1 MNWDRKLTVMA
12 VMAAAFAPLSA
23 MAQTA
28 EVEPNNNKGSAT
40 PVTLTGPGPAFTGV
54 STGASTTVAGLGS
67 ADYFRIKMPTAAP
80 GIYRNRLQLT
90 PATGYTFTVRGLT
103 QTGGRGVPGSITLG
117 TDAVIQTATASAIG
131 DIPARSLQWFG
142 FGKGEELFVRVTG
155 ATTTTGA
162 YTATLLAPVAVTPVS
177 APTSISEGSIRISDI
192 TGGEFDSTMWVYDSN
207 FNAIAGFGNEDPFP
221 VPSSNPFS
229 AAFTRTFTPGTYYL
243 AYSRWY
249 LSNNQVFSADDAL
262 AEVRMDFPNIIVNR
276 SSTATSITNT
286 VQFQNAALGQTF
298 SVPVT
303 LSGGFTTSFVQ
314 FTVAASVVPT
324 PPTVAGVIDPSGG
337 FAGDTVLINATVTP
351 GTNTTTTGH
360 TVTADFSSLPG
371 GSLITLTDSGNN
383 LTFSAPPTTIPTG
396 TPPGIYSIPFT
407 VTASDARTSTSNVD
421 LVVYVS
427 NARCEGAIDISAETF
442 PHLTA
447 PVSLAQA
454 DPALSGFFPAD
465 AFFGVP
471 LGSNAVFYKVVPT
484 ECGEWT
490 FSVCSSV
497 SGTTALDTVLSVV
510 EAPTGCAGPLT
521 LVAFNDEG
529 CGTGSSQSS
538 LTTVLNP
545 GSTYYVVIG
554 NYFLADAPEAPLDL
568 VQLSASFTTLPPST
582 TLPPAPVG
590 FVNED
595 AEPNSFAADE
605 TVVNVGPG
613 GGVIGITTGDA
624 DSSCDTDESSD
635 RFRINLPAPNGLLR
649 YRATI
654 SSPTDGQTMFLVRDA
669 QIAGIRSADEVF
681 TASTSTALPRTLQW
695 YASGNAPTS
704 IRIIVIGTAATTSPY
719 TITLSA
725 EAVTVE
731 EPFIAVAP
739 GTVTLT
745 TRPATTDTGII
756 VLDSNY
762 NEIPDFVNEDEPAP
776 GTSQAASL
784 TREFAAGTY
793 FIGVS
798 NFRTTNSQTAPLDDS
813 WRTGS
818 ISQFP
823 GISINTSTAVG
834 VALPLRVTDSLA
846 ATQTAALTKAGVYDI
861 VWVRLDVGSTTP
873 GCGPADIAN
882 TDGDPGADG
891 AVDNGDFTLFFAAF
905 FAGDLVADIAN
916 TDGDPTPDGAID
928 NGDFTLFF
936 AAFFT
941 NPCNPN

>member
-23 MAQTA
+23 MGQTA
-28 EVEPNNNKGSAT
+28 EVEPNDNKGSAT
-40 PVTLTGPGPAFTGV
+40 LVTLTGPGPAFTGV
-54 STGASTTVAGLGS
+54 STGASTTVTGLTS
-67 ADYFRIKMPTAAP
+67 ADYFRIKMPAAAA

-90 PATGYTFTVRGLT
+90 PAAGYAFTVRGVS
-103 QTGGRGVPGSITLG
+103 QTGAGGTPGSINVG
-117 TDAVIQTATASAIG
+117 TDLTIQTAQAAALGSL
-131 DIPARSLQWFG
+131 PARTLEWIG
-142 FGKGEELFVRVTG
+142 FGKGEELYVRVTG
-155 ATTTTGA
+155 GATTTGT
-162 YTATLLAPVAVTPVS
+162 YTATLLAPTAVTPVV

-192 TGGEFDSTMWVYDSN
+192 TGANFDSTMWVYDSN
-207 FNAIAGFGNEDPFP
+207 FNAIAGFGNDDPFP
-221 VPSSNPFS
+221 VPATNDFS

-249 LSNNQVFSADDAL
+249 LANDQAKATDDDFGANRL
-262 AEVRMDFPNIIVNR
+262 DFPNAIVAN
-276 SSTATSITNT
+276 SATATAINNT
-286 VQFQNAALGQTF
+286 IQLQNASLGQTV
-298 SVPVT
+298 SVTVPLTGAFAVS
-303 LSGGFTTSFVQ
+303 LVQ
-314 FTVAASVVPT
+314 FDVAASVVPT

-351 GTNTTTTGH
+351 GTNTATTGH
-360 TVTADFSSLPG
+360 TVTADFSSLTG
-371 GSLITLTDSGNN
+371 GSLITLTDSGDN
-383 LTFSAPPTTIPTG
+383 LTFNAPPTAIPAGAAPG
-396 TPPGIYSIPFT
+396 TYSIPFT
-407 VTASDARTSTSNVD
+407 VTSSDARTSTSNFD
-421 LVVYVS
+421 LVVYLP

-454 DPALSGFFPAD
+454 DPALSGFFPDD
-465 AFFGVP
+465 AFFGLP
-471 LGSNAVFYKVVPT
+471 QGSNAVFYKVVPT

-490 FSVCSSV
+490 FSVCSSA
-497 SGTTALDTVLSVV
+497 SGTTVLDTVLSVV
-510 EAPTGCAGPLT
+510 EAPTGCSGPLT

-538 LTTVLNP
+538 LTAVLNP
-545 GSTYYVVIG
+545 GSTYFVVIG
-554 NYFLADAPEAPLDL
+554 NYFLADAPEAPDDL
-568 VQLSASFTTLPPST
+568 VQLSASFTALPPST

-590 FVNED
+590 FVNEN
-595 AEPNSFAADE
+595 AEPNSVAANE
-605 TVVNVGPG
+605 TVANVGPG
-613 GGVIGITTGDA
+613 GGVIGVTTGDA
-624 DSSCDTDESSD
+624 DSTCDTDQSSD

-823 GISINTSTAVG
+823 GISMNTSTAVG

-846 ATQTAALTKAGVYDI
+846 A
-861 VWVRLDVGSTTP
+861 
-873 GCGPADIAN
+873 
-882 TDGDPGADG
+882 
-891 AVDNGDFTLFFAAF
+891 
-905 FAGDLVADIAN
+905 
-916 TDGDPTPDGAID
+916 
-928 NGDFTLFF
+928 
-936 AAFFT
+936 
-941 NPCNPN
+941 